1 MQPPVAYNA
10 PHRAADTGQRERA
23 RLPGKTMEYR
33 TRRMKLILKLIAGI
47 VLGTLLGLYAPEWIT
62 RILITVKALFGELLF
77 FTIPLLILFFISS
90 GIAAL
95 PGQSGRLLGRS
106 LGLAYVST
114 LLAGSLAFL
123 VAALVVPALT
133 RSTAAF
139 DAGQASALLPYVSVT
154 VPPVFNVM
162 TALLLAFVFGLG
174 IAATGASSLR
184 TLSDQGRDVI
194 QWVLLRAII
203 PMLPLYIAGVFAE
216 MAAAGTVFVTL
227 RSFAIVLLMAVL
239 LHWVWIVMLFVIAGM
254 RVRRSPLLL
263 IRTMLPAYLTAL
275 GTMSSAATIPVSLQC
290 SKNNGVSEDV
300 ANFTVPLFATVHLS
314 GSTITIVSCAVAV
327 ISMQS
332 GLDIPPL
339 SVMVPFILTL
349 GVVMLAA
356 PGVPGGAV
364 MSAVGLLGSML
375 GFGESALAL
384 MIALYLAQDSF
395 GTACNVTGD
404 GALALILDQPPHA

>member
-1 MQPPVAYNA
+1 
-10 PHRAADTGQRERA
+10 
-23 RLPGKTMEYR
+23 
-33 TRRMKLILKLIAGI
+33 MKLIIKLIAGI
-47 VLGTLLGLYAPEWIT
+47 ALGIVLGMFAPEWIT
-62 RILITVKALFGELLF
+62 RILITVKALFAELLF
-77 FTIPLLILFFISS
+77 FTIPLLILFFITS

-95 PGQSGRLLGRS
+95 PSRSGQLLGRS
-106 LGLAYVST
+106 LGLAYTST

-123 VAALVVPALT
+123 VAAWVVPALT
-133 RSTAAF
+133 SPATAP
-139 DAGQASALLPYVSVT
+139 DAGEAQVLLPYVSVT

-174 IAATGASSLR
+174 IAATGAASLR
-184 TLSDQGRDVI
+184 QASDQGRDVI
-194 QWVLLRAII
+194 QWLLVKAII
-203 PMLPLYIAGVFAE
+203 PMLPVYIAGVFAE

-227 RSFAIVLLMAVL
+227 RSFAIVLAMAVL
-239 LHWVWIVMLFVIAGM
+239 LHWIWITLLFVLAGM
-254 RVRRSPLLL
+254 RAGRSPVTL
-263 IRTMLPAYLTAL
+263 IRNMLPAYFTAL

-290 SKNNGVSEDV
+290 SKQNGVSENV

-332 GLDIPPL
+332 DLAIPPL
-339 SVMVPFILTL
+339 SLMLPFILTL

-395 GTACNVTGD
+395 GTACNVTCD
-404 GALALILDQPPHA
+404 GALALLLDEQISHAGR

>member
-1 MQPPVAYNA
+1 
-10 PHRAADTGQRERA
+10 
-23 RLPGKTMEYR
+23 
-33 TRRMKLILKLIAGI
+33 MKLILKLMAGI
-47 VLGTLLGLYAPEWIT
+47 VAGILLGLLAPEWLT
-62 RILITVKALFGELLF
+62 RVLITVKALFGELLF

-95 PGQSGRLLGRS
+95 PGKSTQLLWRS
-106 LGLAYVST
+106 IALAYTST
-114 LLAGSLAFL
+114 ILAGALAFT
-123 VAALVVPALT
+123 VAAILVPALT
-133 RSTAAF
+133 PAASVL
-139 DAGQASALLPYVSVT
+139 DAGQAQVLLPYVSVT

-174 IAATGASSLR
+174 IAATNAARLR
-184 TLSDQGRDVI
+184 EVSDQGRDVI
-194 QWVLLRAII
+194 QWLLLKVII
-203 PMLPLYIAGVFAE
+203 PFLPVYIAGVFAE

-239 LHWVWIVMLFVIAGM
+239 LHWLWIVLLFVAAGI
-254 RVRRSPLLL
+254 RTQRSPQALM
-263 IRTMLPAYLTAL
+263 RNMVPAYLTAL
-275 GTMSSAATIPVSLQC
+275 GTMSSAATIPVALQC

-314 GSTITIVSCAVAV
+314 GSAITIVSCAVAV

-332 GLDIPPL
+332 ALQIPPL
-339 SVMVPFILTL
+339 SLMLPFLLTL

-404 GALALILDQPPHA
+404 GALALLLDQHFRPQT